1 MQFEIFENYLF
12 CMNLAFWKRN
22 NPSPPPFTKGRGI
35 GVSPFGLWPGGKGG
49 LRGILIPFCGIFS

>member
-1 MQFEIFENYLF
+1 
-12 CMNLAFWKRN
+12 MNLAFRKRN

-35 GVSPFGLWPGGKGG
+35 GVSPFGKGG